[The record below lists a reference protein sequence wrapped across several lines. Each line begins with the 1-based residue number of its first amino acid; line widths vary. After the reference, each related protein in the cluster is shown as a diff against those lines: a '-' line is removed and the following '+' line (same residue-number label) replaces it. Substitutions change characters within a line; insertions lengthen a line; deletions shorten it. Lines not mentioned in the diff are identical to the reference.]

1 MPEPSP
7 NFIFLVITWGDS
19 PPTWDGSDNR
29 TLLGPYIARED
40 GSHLLEIEEAA
51 RGWKRDHPDLPGM
64 ALHLFATEPTR
75 FE

>member
-1 MPEPSP
+1 MPESCEH
-7 NFIFLVITWGDS
+7 FVFLVITSGDS

-29 TLLGPYIARED
+29 TLFGPYVARED
-40 GSHLLEIEEAA
+40 GSHLPEIEEAA

-64 ALHLFATEPTR
+64 ALYLFSTELTR